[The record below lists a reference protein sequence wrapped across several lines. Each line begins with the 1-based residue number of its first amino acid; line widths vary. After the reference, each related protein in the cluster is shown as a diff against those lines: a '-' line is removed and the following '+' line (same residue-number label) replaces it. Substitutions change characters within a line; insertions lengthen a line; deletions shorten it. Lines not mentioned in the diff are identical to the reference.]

1 MSIQSRVIS
10 LERARAAIE
19 RERLMRNERYKKG
32 ARFLTDAELETVI
45 FQQTGIPPEQLTDD
59 VLRRIAGGGV

>member
-1 MSIQSRVIS
+1 
-10 LERARAAIE
+10 
-19 RERLMRNERYKKG
+19 MRNERYKKG